1 MFSIDTFEEAI
12 KSFYETTDLDVKAVE
27 RREFMFSHQS
37 RHKAFPS
44 VDALREYAM
53 ETAPVSIT
61 HSLAR
66 YFDPER
72 REPYATK
79 NMSPDEHV
87 RWGMDDKGHAG
98 IDIGFDI
105 DYDHL
110 PNIRSYRH
118 GLEHAKENAKR
129 LYFFL
134 TKDLAIDPQ
143 YISIRFSGH
152 RGYHMV
158 VTDESL
164 LSMGTA
170 ERANIENYVRGHEVH
185 LSGFLHVSNHQG
197 VWANKKGQFQY
208 RLYPNNVPGWGGLF
222 TQTFIEM
229 VNEYYALP
237 TDEMKMERLKSW
249 TPIHQGSIKDST
261 FKRPSFTSKET
272 VKITDGVYQQI
283 HDFLTNQYVLEQLT
297 KDWALTRH
305 ANAAG
310 LKSTGLKHLIR
321 MVIQRAQ
328 LTKGVEADAITKE
341 LNRQLRLIGSLH
353 TTSGMPC
360 IEITYDMLDD
370 LDLMFEHIRDSVGRD
385 MVEIEV
391 KNECNVHVLDRVVA
405 PGTYTV
411 PRYEAY
417 SILCM
422 DVKVEKEKAT
432 TTPEEVAAA

>member
-44 VDALREYAM
+44 VDALREYAI

-185 LSGFLHVSNHQG
+185 LVDSFMCPII
-197 VWANKKGQFQY
+197 KEY
-208 RLYPNNVPGWGGLF
+208 GL
-222 TQTFIEM
+222 T
-229 VNEYYALP
+229 
-237 TDEMKMERLKSW
+237 R
-249 TPIHQGSIKDST
+249 KDSFNIVCILT
-261 FKRPSFTSKET
+261 MSP
-272 VKITDGVYQQI
+272 DGKACSRR
-283 HDFLTNQYVLEQLT
+283 LSLRWSTN
-297 KDWALTRH
+297 
-305 ANAAG
+305 
-310 LKSTGLKHLIR
+310 
-321 MVIQRAQ
+321 
-328 LTKGVEADAITKE
+328 
-341 LNRQLRLIGSLH
+341 
-353 TTSGMPC
+353 
-360 IEITYDMLDD
+360 
-370 LDLMFEHIRDSVGRD
+370 
-385 MVEIEV
+385 
-391 KNECNVHVLDRVVA
+391 
-405 PGTYTV
+405 
-411 PRYEAY
+411 
-417 SILCM
+417 
-422 DVKVEKEKAT
+422 
-432 TTPEEVAAA
+432 TTPYRQMR